1 MRLTSLV
8 MTAAIAP
15 LAWACSPKPS
25 APADAAVTPPD
36 AAAPDAAKAADAAP
50 KPPAADAA
58 VVDDKCK
65 QSPIY
70 PTKGVHSPCNCG
82 PDQCLEKRAP
92 TDPPDPRYPDTWV
105 SGWTMYRVFNGYK
118 DNLPPWGS
126 PPAGLTEGADYEV
139 SYGATYYDNTYVPA
153 SGDGTGAMMEH
164 YEERCLPIFPISNHF
179 TCSFVSLGDTAYFL
193 TYEEDRPAGMP
204 PCCLFSPYNHP
215 PRPDFI
221 KHLPYSAEDSA
232 HLGGSLQAYRYIA
245 PGDIWFAYAFYKDQW
260 LDPDKKYLRPQS
272 FYFSGTPTTP
282 PDAPFV
288 SQNYTDFRI
297 QKPDP
302 TKTWDRALAMCTG
315 NPPPCQLFDP
325 PAADATLRAA
335 PRRDWRDVDFSGDS
349 KPAPGDSKPA
359 PGVKP

>member
-25 APADAAVTPPD
+25 QPADAAVTPPD
-36 AAAPDAAKAADAAP
+36 AAPDATKAADAAP
-50 KPPAADAA
+50 KPPAADAGA
-58 VVDDKCK
+58 VVHDKCK

-82 PDQCLEKRAP
+82 PDHCVEERAP

-126 PPAGLTEGADYEV
+126 PPAGLTEGTDYEV

-164 YEERCLPIFPISNHF
+164 YEKRCLPIFPISNHF
-179 TCSFVSLGDTAYFL
+179 TCSFVSLGNTAYFL

-232 HLGGSLQAYRYIA
+232 HLDGSLQAYRYIA

-260 LDPDKKYLRPQS
+260 LDPDKKYQRPQS

-297 QKPDP
+297 EKPDP
-302 TKTWDRALAMCTG
+302 ARTWDRALAMCTG
-315 NPPPCQLFDP
+315 TPPPCQLFDP

-335 PRRDWRDVDFSGDS
+335 PRRDWRSVDFSGDS
-349 KPAPGDSKPA
+349 KPAPDEGKGSHP
-359 PGVKP
+359 